1 MHINNIPP
9 QKKKEKKKKKRMK
22 ERNLERKKEK
32 IAHKKQTKPTANHTI
47 VNHTFIKGYLIKYI
61 RENPSSGNV

>member
-1 MHINNIPP
+1 MHINSIPP
-9 QKKKEKKKKKRMK
+9 PPPKRKKKKRME

-47 VNHTFIKGYLIKYI
+47 VNPTFIKGYLIKYI